1 MAMAVS
7 SVNCVYWEWQ
17 RDDGGFSPYIPS
29 NSNAIEAANHAGLGG
44 HNSGSY
50 TIDFARMIQRK
61 NATGTKKLKWAI
73 ICYIWPI
80 LKIFGFI
87 PANIMRVSTSMT
99 KYTRMMHINISSYL
113 GFERQ
118 VKRQLIVLPST
129 PDITAY
135 WMWNEHGSN
144 FVLYDIQS
152 SVDIELSFLN
162 GYPSLDLS
170 KCTSRLPYT
179 IDFGKMEQTRHH
191 YNTRRRIQ
199 RCLLPVGFS
208 LQNLLALAPGLTGS
222 ASLASGGGV
231 TMPHSTSGTGGGGG
245 GGGFAAFSGYGS
257 GPVPTPA
264 MMNSGMPSG
273 PPAGMVNFAPSVPPS
288 ASYGGHVMKSGGIS
302 TSTPYSLPG
311 PTPSLSTTHMSKS
324 GAVAASSST
333 PATINSMTT
342 GAVPSFPSAPGG
354 HVAVAK
360 PITNGGLT
368 SKGSSRTSGRKTR
381 TLAVLGAAIPA
392 PVSSTSHTAHA
403 APLSTAA
410 AVHVPSYTGSTTS
423 SSSAFTLPP
432 SLAKA
437 SLTSA
442 TTSTGAVSPQ
452 KRRRK
457 NKTASNYTGHSS
469 GAATS
474 TVSSVMAT
482 SNSKGGSSTGTVV
495 AVKTEKS
502 KARGRRR
509 EKKGAAAKSGG
520 RSKDYGDETSK
531 YARKKKKLKKG
542 EDGVSKLTA
551 ALRVNI
557 SVDNYVIVLSI
568 CIG

>member
-1 MAMAVS
+1 M
-7 SVNCVYWEWQ
+7 
-17 RDDGGFSPYIPS
+17 
-29 NSNAIEAANHAGLGG
+29 
-44 HNSGSY
+44 
-50 TIDFARMIQRK
+50 
-61 NATGTKKLKWAI
+61 
-73 ICYIWPI
+73 
-80 LKIFGFI
+80 
-87 PANIMRVSTSMT
+87 
-99 KYTRMMHINISSYL
+99 
-113 GFERQ
+113 
-118 VKRQLIVLPST
+118 
-129 PDITAY
+129 
-135 WMWNEHGSN
+135 
-144 FVLYDIQS
+144 
-152 SVDIELSFLN
+152 
-162 GYPSLDLS
+162 
-170 KCTSRLPYT
+170 
-179 IDFGKMEQTRHH
+179 
-191 YNTRRRIQ
+191 
-199 RCLLPVGFS
+199 
-208 LQNLLALAPGLTGS
+208 
-222 ASLASGGGV
+222 
-231 TMPHSTSGTGGGGG
+231 TMPHGTSGTGGGGG
-245 GGGFAAFSGYGS
+245 GGGGFAAFPGYGS

-302 TSTPYSLPG
+302 TTTLYSLPG

-324 GAVAASSST
+324 GVVASLSST
-333 PATINSMTT
+333 PTTMTT

-354 HVAVAK
+354 HVSVAK
-360 PITNGGLT
+360 PITSGGLT
-368 SKGSSRTSGRKTR
+368 SKGSSRTSGRKIR

-403 APLSTAA
+403 APISAAA

-437 SLTSA
+437 SLASA
-442 TTSTGAVSPQ
+442 TTLTGAISPQ

-474 TVSSVMAT
+474 TASSVTA
-482 SNSKGGSSTGTVV
+482 SSSKGGSSTGTVV

-531 YARKKKKLKKG
+531 YARKKKKLKNG

-557 SVDNYVIVLSI
+557 SVDNYMLLCFQYALGKITHRPNRLQY
-568 CIG
+568 